1 MKIFDFVKL
10 TSSGGAKLTTS
21 GGAIF
26 TFFEPEQPIKNLI
39 QKKFKD

>member
-10 TSSGGAKLTTS
+10 TSSGGATL
-21 GGAIF
+21 

-39 QKKFKD
+39 

>member
-1 MKIFDFVKL
+1 MKIFDFV
-10 TSSGGAKLTTS
+10 KLTTS

-39 QKKFKD
+39 